1 MLLDGAAVIMK
12 QKNQKVQNVEEID
25 IDKMIEEGLEKHR
38 KIQEMAQNQ
47 VEMIQSDN
55 TFNFTQEKVDC
66 FNFQD
71 KNFKEEKAK
80 LAEMIQAEQP
90 DEEKDQMTRIQRIK
104 LRQGKIDYERI

>member
-1 MLLDGAAVIMK
+1 MK

-55 TFNFTQEKVDC
+55 TFNFGLESVDC
-66 FNFQD
+66 FQFQD

-80 LAEMIQAEQP
+80 LAEMIQEEQGNKEY
-90 DEEKDQMTRIQRIK
+90 EEQLTRQQRRK
-104 LRQGKIDYERI
+104 LREGVIDLERI